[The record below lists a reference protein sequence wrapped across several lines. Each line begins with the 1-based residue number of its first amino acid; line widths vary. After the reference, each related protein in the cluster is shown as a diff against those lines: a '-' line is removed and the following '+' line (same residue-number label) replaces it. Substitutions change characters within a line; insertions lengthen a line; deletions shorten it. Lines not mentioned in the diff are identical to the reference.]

1 MTPFAVL
8 SAVGAV
14 QQLRATVNGWS
25 RRITMAA
32 IYGIVALVLAAIAVA
47 FLAAALFFALAE
59 VMSPIAAAAIVA
71 AVLLVLAAIAALL
84 AQHAIQRGRGGTG
97 AKLPVALPGTE
108 RSEMMRAVGNLGS
121 IDPNTLYALAAGLVG
136 GLVAAQLRSRNARAE
151 DKRAD

>member
-1 MTPFAVL
+1 MTPLAVL

-25 RRITMAA
+25 RRITIAA
-32 IYGIVALVLAAIAVA
+32 VYGVVALVLAAIAIA

-59 VMSPIAAAAIVA
+59 VMSPIAASAVVA

-84 AQHAIQRGRGGTG
+84 AQNAIQRGRGGTG
-97 AKLPVALPGTE
+97 AKLPAALSGGQPGQA
-108 RSEMMRAVGNLGS
+108 MGAIGNLGS

-136 GLVAAQLRSRNARAE
+136 GLVASQLRPRNTRVE
-151 DKRAD
+151 IKRD

>member
-25 RRITMAA
+25 RRITVAA
-32 IYGIVALVLAAIAVA
+32 IYGVVALVLAAIAIA

-59 VMSPIAAAAIVA
+59 VMSPIAASAIVA

-84 AQHAIQRGRGGTG
+84 AQNAIQRGRGGTG
-97 AKLPVALPGTE
+97 TRLPATLSGAQQNNAL
-108 RSEMMRAVGNLGS
+108 RAIGNLSS

-136 GLVAAQLRSRNARAE
+136 GLLASQLSSRNTRAE
-151 DKRAD
+151 IKRD